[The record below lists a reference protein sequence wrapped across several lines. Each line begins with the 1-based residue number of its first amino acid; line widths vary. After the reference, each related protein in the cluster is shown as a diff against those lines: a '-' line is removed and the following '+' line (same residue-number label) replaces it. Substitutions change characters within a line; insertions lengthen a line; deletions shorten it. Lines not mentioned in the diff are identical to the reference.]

1 MWVARYIMQR
11 ICEEHGV
18 AVTFDPKPKA
28 GDWNGAVVLVSG
40 GFKSPIRSRVWGV
53 AG

>member
-28 GDWNGAVVLVSG
+28 GDWNGAGSRNLLV
-40 GFKSPIRSRVWGV
+40 
-53 AG
+53 